1 MNFQHFGTSNA
12 LAHNVNFWII
22 YSACSIWVK
31 KVSLCFTLP
40 SLYMNFSHK
49 HSSLHNDTCF
59 PFLRLVASLLLTCS
73 SSLGSSGLCWVT
85 LPGLCQGGSKRCSLL
100 PESDGWSRCWVLLL
114 FQIGGRAEKRT
125 LSWSLQFFLG
135 CKICPSTK
143 AGTKSISET
152 RRGEDFLKLTH
163 RKVHTGATTAM
174 SFRRTWCE
182 PASCVGEGDQMPG

>member
-1 MNFQHFGTSNA
+1 MT
-12 LAHNVNFWII
+12 
-22 YSACSIWVK
+22 
-31 KVSLCFTLP
+31 
-40 SLYMNFSHK
+40 FSHK

-85 LPGLCQGGSKRCSLL
+85 LPGICHGGSKRCSLL
-100 PESDGWSRCWVLLL
+100 PETDGWSRCGVPLL
-114 FQIGGRAEKRT
+114 FQIGGRIEKHT

-143 AGTKSISET
+143 ASTKSISET

-174 SFRRTWCE
+174 SFRRTWSE
-182 PASCVGEGDQMPG
+182 PASCVGEGDQVPG